1 MKTVYLTT
9 MQNSFQAYL
18 LKDILDSEGIASFMR
33 NETIS
38 SVYNIPG
45 LELEMLVF
53 EDDYEKAKE
62 IYDKAFPEL
71 SEEEINN
78 IDKE

>member
-1 MKTVYLTT
+1 MKTVYLAT

-18 LKDILDSEGIASFMR
+18 LKDVLDSEGIVSFMR

-38 SVYNIPG
+38 SVYSIPG
-45 LELEMLVF
+45 MEIEILVF
-53 EDDYEKAKE
+53 EEDYEKAKE

-71 SEEEINN
+71 SEEEILN

>member
-1 MKTVYLTT
+1 MKTVYLATLL
-9 MQNSFQAYL
+9 NSFQAYL
-18 LKDILDSEGIASFMR
+18 LKDVLESEGIVSFMR

-45 LELEMLVF
+45 LEIEVLVF

-62 IYDKAFPEL
+62 IYDRAFPEL
-71 SEEEINN
+71 TAEQ
-78 IDKE
+78 IDQIDRE

>member
-1 MKTVYLTT
+1 MKTVYLATLL
-9 MQNSFQAYL
+9 NSFQAYL
-18 LKDILDSEGIASFMR
+18 LKDILDSEGIVSFMR

-45 LELEMLVF
+45 LEIEVLVF

-71 SEEEINN
+71 TAEQ
-78 IDKE
+78 IDQIDRG